1 MGELPVATVDV
12 IFTWQH
18 AMLTRTAAI
27 GQERT
32 MVIVA
37 SIGNKGI
44 QQTMRMLIKLLI
56 ALVAAG
62 SGALLGVFI
71 AWAFVNA
78 TYSCAPQPSDP
89 CDAGAMR
96 DLA

>member
-1 MGELPVATVDV
+1 M
-12 IFTWQH
+12 
-18 AMLTRTAAI
+18 M
-27 GQERT
+27 
-32 MVIVA
+32 IVA

-62 SGALLGVFI
+62 SGALSGVFI

-78 TYSCAPQPSDP
+78 TYSCAPQPTDP
-89 CDAGAMR
+89 CDAGAMVGFGLMLILGPTLGLICGG
-96 DLA
+96 LAFWAWGRHRITA